1 MGVRRGRMNDKS
13 ITLSYK
19 TWDKLSVLFGLCI
32 PIGGYLYAWTTEY
45 STIGAILLGLAFG
58 CPFCFFQS
66 LLQVKAIEDAERF
79 K

>member
-1 MGVRRGRMNDKS
+1 MRRVTIMNKSHGV
-13 ITLSYK
+13 SYK
-19 TWDKLSVLFGLCI
+19 TWDKLTIVFGLCI

-45 STIGAILLGLAFG
+45 TLIGAVLLALAFG

-66 LLQVKAIEDAERF
+66 LIQVKAIDDAERF